1 MRGTL
6 QRGRGQAFASAL
18 VIASALLGVASN
30 AAASSPPSKDVMVST
45 RSLDLVLR
53 GHLDARCE
61 ASGGGVMDFG
71 SALRGGMEIRAGFGL
86 DCNIPFALKIASSNG
101 GLAHAT
107 SPRGHGPFAGT
118 LRYTMDVRVPTLTA
132 AGPGAD
138 VGGSFGS
145 EARSQTFF
153 SGLDS
158 IAAGGG
164 VLSILTQAPEG
175 AGLLAGSYTDTVTIT
190 VTAI

>member
-18 VIASALLGVASN
+18 VIASALSGVASN

-86 DCNIPFALKIASSNG
+86 DCNIPFALKVTSSNG

-145 EARSQTFF
+145 EARSQTFV